1 MKPIIIVLSCLL
13 SLNAFSQQDLNTA
26 LKLAN
31 SEQYEEAEKVF
42 QDLLAKDAS
51 NGDIYY
57 YYGETYLKDYLSDT
71 FSNSLD
77 EFAQKAEQLFQE
89 GIKAAPA
96 NALNQVG
103 MGAVTLMRTSDTTKA
118 LPFFTQA
125 EAAVPVKMKKKDYT
139 PQQAVILTK
148 LALAQLFGKVHRSK
162 AAINYLNR
170 AKIINPADPNIYLA
184 LGEVYIRM
192 NDASNALFNYNQ
204 ALNKDPKSPLP
215 KIRIGNIYMRV
226 PNLNA
231 ARPYFEEAK
240 EIDSTFAPVYRSLGE
255 LFTLAG
261 RYDLAKENYRKFVQ
275 MSGNTT
281 PAKVRY
287 GNSLFRA
294 KDYEGALTVIKEV
307 LQVDHSR
314 NYLNRLAA
322 FSSYDKK
329 PQDLEGA
336 KMYSEEFF
344 KNATEESIIP
354 RDYAY
359 YGKTLYRLA
368 KNDTAMQNKAFKQLK
383 KAYELDPTDGTLL
396 SELAQDY
403 YYARR
408 YDDAIAMYK
417 LKAEKGLAVQ
427 TDAMQIAKAY
437 YSMNNIEKADSA
449 LKAII
454 STSPDNMQAHLYLAR
469 TASKVDSTSEL
480 GLAQP
485 EFLKVIEL
493 SKSDS
498 VKYKAELFEA
508 FSYMGYYMLQNKKY
522 DESKVWYNRLINL
535 DPKNKDW
542 QVKGLQSLGLIS
554 YKEKNYPEAKGI
566 YQKLLVLD
574 PANGAKYKE
583 AIANFDKIIKA
594 GAKN

>member
-1 MKPIIIVLSCLL
+1 MKPIIILLSCLI
-13 SLNAFSQQDLNTA
+13 SLNAFGQQDLSTA

-42 QDLLAKDAS
+42 QDLLTKDAS

-57 YYGETYLKDYLSDT
+57 YFGETYLRDYLSDT

-77 EFAQKAEQLFQE
+77 EFAQKAEQLFQS
-89 GIKAAPA
+89 GIKAAPG
-96 NALNQVG
+96 NVLNQVG

-118 LPFFTQA
+118 IPYFTQA
-125 EAAVPVKMKKKDYT
+125 ETAVPLKMKKKDYT

-148 LALAQLFGKVHRSK
+148 LAVAQLFGKVHRYK
-162 AAINYLNR
+162 AAIDYLNR
-170 AKIINPADPNIYLA
+170 AKVINPLDPNIYLA

-255 LFTLAG
+255 LYTLAG

-294 KDYEGALTVIKEV
+294 KDYEGALAVIKEV

-322 FSSYDKK
+322 YSSYDKK

-336 KMYSEEFF
+336 KAFSEEFF
-344 KNATEESIIP
+344 KNASEESIIP

-359 YGKTLYRLA
+359 YGRTLYRLA

-383 KAYELDPTDGTLL
+383 KAYELDPSDGSVL
-396 SELAQDY
+396 SELAMDY

-408 YDDAIAMYK
+408 YEDAIAMYK
-417 LKAEKGLAVQ
+417 LKAEKGLAAPS
-427 TDAMQIAKAY
+427 DAMQIGKAY
-437 YSMNNIEKADSA
+437 YSMNEIEKADSA
-449 LKAII
+449 FKAIV
-454 STSPDNMQAHLYLAR
+454 STNPDNMQAHLYLAR

-485 EFLKVIEL
+485 EFLRVIEL
-493 SKSDS
+493 TKSDS

-508 FSYMGYYMLQNKKY
+508 FSYMGYYLMQTKKY
-522 DESKVWYNRLINL
+522 DESKLWYTRLINL
-535 DPKNKDW
+535 DPKNKEW
-542 QVKGLQSLGLIS
+542 QIKGLSSLALIA
-554 YKEKNYPEAKGI
+554 YKEKNYVEARNLT
-566 YQKLLVLD
+566 QKMLVLD
-574 PANGAKYKE
+574 PGNPKFKE
-583 AIANFDKIIKA
+583 AIVNLDKVIKGA
-594 GAKN
+594 AKN

>member
-1 MKPIIIVLSCLL
+1 MKPIIILLSCLF

-42 QDLLAKDAS
+42 QDLLTKDAS
-51 NGDIYY
+51 NGDVYY
-57 YYGETYLKDYLSDT
+57 YYGETFLKDYLSDT

-77 EFAQKAEQLFQE
+77 EFAQKAEQLFQS
-89 GIKAAPA
+89 GIKAAPG
-96 NALNQVG
+96 NVLNQVG

-125 EAAVPVKMKKKDYT
+125 ETAVPVKLKKKDYT

-148 LALAQLFGKVHRSK
+148 LGVAQLFGRVHRYK
-162 AAINYLNR
+162 AAIEYLNR
-170 AKIINPADPNIYLA
+170 AKVINPADPNIYLA

-294 KDYEGALTVIKEV
+294 KDYEGALAVIKEV
-307 LQVDHSR
+307 LRVDHSR

-322 FSSYDKK
+322 FCSYDKK

-336 KMYSEEFF
+336 KAFSEEFF
-344 KNATEESIIP
+344 KNASQETIIP

-359 YGKTLYRLA
+359 YGRTLYRLA
-368 KNDTAMQNKAFKQLK
+368 KNDTVMQNKAFTQLK
-383 KAYELDPTDGTLL
+383 KAYELDPTDGTVL

-408 YDDAIAMYK
+408 YEDAIAMYK
-417 LKAEKGLAVQ
+417 LKASKGLTAPS
-427 TDAMQIAKAY
+427 DAMQIGKAY
-437 YSMNNIEKADSA
+437 YSMNNIEKADSSF
-449 LKAII
+449 KAIV
-454 STSPDNMQAHLYLAR
+454 SAQPENMQAHLYLAR

-493 SKSDS
+493 TKSDS

-508 FSYMGYYMLQNKKY
+508 FSYMGYYLMQTKKY
-522 DESKVWYNRLINL
+522 DESKGWYNRLLNL

-542 QVKGLQSLGLIS
+542 QVKGLQSLALIS
-554 YKEKNYPEAKGI
+554 YKEKNYPEAKSI

-574 PANGAKYKE
+574 PTNVKYKE
-583 AIANFDKIIKA
+583 AIANFDKIIKS
-594 GAKN
+594 GVKN

>member
-1 MKPIIIVLSCLL
+1 MKPIIILLSCLI
-13 SLNAFSQQDLNTA
+13 SLNAFSQDLNTA

-42 QDLLAKDAS
+42 QDLLTKDAS

-57 YYGETYLKDYLSDT
+57 FFGETYLKDYYSDT

-77 EFAQKAEQLFQE
+77 EFAQKAEQLFQN

-96 NALNQVG
+96 NVLNQVG

-118 LPFFTQA
+118 LPYFTQA
-125 EAAVPVKMKKKDYT
+125 ETAVPVKMKKKDYT

-148 LALAQLFGKVHRSK
+148 LAVAQLFGKVHRYK
-162 AAINYLNR
+162 QAIEYLNR
-170 AKIINPADPNIYLA
+170 AKIINPNDPNIYLA

-255 LFTLAG
+255 LYTLAG
-261 RYDLAKENYRKFVQ
+261 RYDLAKENYRKFVE

-294 KDYEGALTVIKEV
+294 KDYEGALAVIKEV

-336 KMYSEEFF
+336 KRYSEEFF
-344 KNATEESIIP
+344 KNATQESIIP

-359 YGKTLYRLA
+359 YGRTLYRLA
-368 KNDTAMQNKAFKQLK
+368 KNDTAMQSKAFAQLK
-383 KAYELDPTDGTLL
+383 KAYELDPSDGTVL
-396 SELAQDY
+396 SELAMDY

-417 LKAEKGLAVQ
+417 LKAEKGLTAPS
-427 TDAMQIAKAY
+427 DAMQIGKAY
-437 YSMNNIEKADSA
+437 YSMNKIDKADSTF
-449 LKAII
+449 KAIV
-454 STSPDNMQAHLYLAR
+454 STTPDNMQAHLYLAR

-493 SKSDS
+493 TKSDS

-508 FSYMGYYMLQNKKY
+508 FSYMGYYLMQTKKY
-522 DESKVWYNRLINL
+522 DESKAWYNRLINL

-542 QVKGLQSLGLIS
+542 QIKGLSSLALIA
-554 YKEKNYPEAKGI
+554 YKEKNYPEARNL
-566 YQKLLVLD
+566 YQKMLVLD
-574 PANGAKYKE
+574 PGNAKFKE
-583 AIANFDKIIKA
+583 AIVNLDKVIKGA
-594 GAKN
+594 AKN

>member
-1 MKPIIIVLSCLL
+1 MKPIIILLSCLF

-26 LKLAN
+26 LKLAS

-42 QDLLAKDAS
+42 QELLTKDAS

-77 EFAQKAEQLFQE
+77 EFAKKAEQLFQS
-89 GIKAAPA
+89 GIKAAPG
-96 NALNQVG
+96 NVLNQVG
-103 MGAVTLMRTSDTTKA
+103 MGAVTLMRTSDTIKA
-118 LPFFTQA
+118 LPFFAQA
-125 EAAVPVKMKKKDYT
+125 ESSIPLKLKKKDYT
-139 PQQAVILTK
+139 PQQAVVLTK
-148 LALAQLFGKVHRSK
+148 LALAQLFGKVYRFK

-170 AKIINPADPNIYLA
+170 AKVINPEDPNIYMA
-184 LGEVYIRM
+184 LGEVYIKM

-204 ALNKDPKSPLP
+204 ALNKDPESPRP

-255 LFTLAG
+255 LYTLAG

-275 MSGNTT
+275 MSGNTL

-307 LQVDHSR
+307 LKVDHSR

-322 FSSYDKK
+322 FCSYDKK

-336 KMYSEEFF
+336 KLYSEEFF
-344 KNATEESIIP
+344 KNASPESIIP
-354 RDYAY
+354 RDYSY
-359 YGKTLYRLA
+359 YGRTLYRLA
-368 KNDTAMQNKAFKQLK
+368 KNDTVMQNKAFMELK
-383 KAYELDPTDGTLL
+383 KAYQLDPSDGTVL
-396 SELAQDY
+396 SELAMDY

-408 YDDAIAMYK
+408 YEEAIATFKM
-417 LKAEKGLAVQ
+417 KAEKGLAAPS
-427 TDAMQIAKAY
+427 DAMLIGKAY

-449 LKAII
+449 FKAIV
-454 STSPDNMQAHLYLAR
+454 SAQPENLQAHLYLAR

-485 EFLKVIEL
+485 EFLRVVEL

-508 FSYMGYYMLQNKKY
+508 FSYMGYYLMQTKKY
-522 DESKVWYNRLINL
+522 DESKAWYNRLINL

-542 QVKGLQSLGLIS
+542 QIKGLSSLALIA
-554 YKEKNYPEAKGI
+554 YKEKNYPEAKNI
-566 YQKLLVLD
+566 YQKMLVLD
-574 PANGAKYKE
+574 PGNQKFKE
-583 AIANFDKIIKA
+583 AIMNLDKVIKGA
-594 GAKN
+594 AKN

>member
-1 MKPIIIVLSCLL
+1 MKPIIILLSCLI
-13 SLNAFSQQDLNTA
+13 SLNAFSQQDLSTA

-42 QDLLAKDAS
+42 QDLLTKDAS

-57 YYGETYLKDYLSDT
+57 YYGETFLKDYLSDT

-77 EFAQKAEQLFQE
+77 EFALKAEQLFQN
-89 GIKAAPA
+89 GIKAAPG
-96 NALNQVG
+96 NVLNQVG

-125 EAAVPVKMKKKDYT
+125 ETAVPVKMKKKDYT

-148 LALAQLFGKVHRSK
+148 LALAQIFGKVHRYK
-162 AAINYLNR
+162 AAIEYLNR
-170 AKIINPADPNIYLA
+170 AKVINPADPNIYLA

-294 KDYEGALTVIKEV
+294 KDYEGALAVIKEV
-307 LQVDHSR
+307 LRVDHSR

-322 FSSYDKK
+322 FCSYDKK

-336 KMYSEEFF
+336 KTFSEEFF
-344 KNATEESIIP
+344 KNASVESIIP

-359 YGKTLYRLA
+359 YGRTLYRLA
-368 KNDTAMQNKAFKQLK
+368 KNDTVMQNKAFAQLK
-383 KAYELDPTDGTLL
+383 KAYELDPTDGTVL

-408 YDDAIAMYK
+408 YEDAIAMYK
-417 LKAEKGLAVQ
+417 LKASKGLTAPS
-427 TDAMQIAKAY
+427 DAMQIGKAY

-449 LKAII
+449 FKAIV
-454 STSPDNMQAHLYLAR
+454 STQPENLQAHLYLAR

-485 EFLKVIEL
+485 EFLRVIEL
-493 SKSDS
+493 TKSDS

-508 FSYMGYYMLQNKKY
+508 FSYMGYYLMQTKKY
-522 DESKVWYNRLINL
+522 DESKGWYNRLINL

-542 QVKGLQSLGLIS
+542 QLKGLSSLALIA
-554 YKEKNYPEAKGI
+554 YKEKNYPEAKSL
-566 YQKLLVLD
+566 YQKMLVLD
-574 PANGAKYKE
+574 PGNAKFKE
-583 AIANFDKIIKA
+583 AVVNLDKVIK
-594 GAKN
+594 GAVKN

>member
-1 MKPIIIVLSCLL
+1 MKPIIILLSCLF

-42 QDLLAKDAS
+42 QDLLTKDAS

-57 YYGETYLKDYLSDT
+57 FYGETYLKDYLSDT

-77 EFAQKAEQLFQE
+77 EFAQKAEQLFQN

-96 NALNQVG
+96 NVLNQVG

-118 LPFFTQA
+118 LPFFTLA

-148 LALAQLFGKVHRSK
+148 LALAQLFGKVHRYK
-162 AAINYLNR
+162 PAIGYLNK

-184 LGEVYIRM
+184 LGEVYIKM

-307 LQVDHSR
+307 LRVDHSR

-322 FSSYDKK
+322 YSSYDKK

-336 KMYSEEFF
+336 KTYSEEFF
-344 KNATEESIIP
+344 KNASQETIIP

-359 YGKTLYRLA
+359 YGRILYRLA
-368 KNDTAMQNKAFKQLK
+368 KNDTVMQNKAFEQLK
-383 KAYELDPTDGTLL
+383 KAYELDPSDGTVL

-408 YDDAIAMYK
+408 YEEAIALYK
-417 LKAEKGLAVQ
+417 LKAEKGLGAPS
-427 TDAMQIAKAY
+427 DAMQIGKAY
-437 YSMNNIEKADSA
+437 YSMNNIEKADSSF
-449 LKAII
+449 KAIV
-454 STSPDNMQAHLYLAR
+454 SAQPDNMQAHLYLAR
-469 TASKVDSTSEL
+469 NASKIDSTSEL

-485 EFLKVIEL
+485 EFLRVIEL
-493 SKSDS
+493 TKSDS

-508 FSYMGYYMLQNKKY
+508 FSFMGYYLMQTKKY
-522 DESKVWYNRLINL
+522 DESKGWYNRLINL

-542 QVKGLQSLGLIS
+542 QIKGLSSLALIA
-554 YKEKNYPEAKGI
+554 YKEKNYPEAKSL
-566 YQKLLVLD
+566 YQKMLLLD
-574 PANGAKYKE
+574 PGNQKFKE
-583 AIANFDKIIKA
+583 AIVNLDKVIK
-594 GAKN
+594 GAVKN

>member
-1 MKPIIIVLSCLL
+1 MKPIIILLSCLF
-13 SLNAFSQQDLNTA
+13 SLNAFSQQDLNAA

-42 QDLLAKDAS
+42 QDLLTKDPS
-51 NGDIYY
+51 NGDFYY
-57 YYGETYLKDYLSDT
+57 YFGETYLRDYLSDT

-77 EFAQKAEQLFQE
+77 EFAQKAEQLFQN
-89 GIKAAPA
+89 GIKVAPG

-103 MGAVTLMRTSDTTKA
+103 MGAVTLLRTSDTTKA
-118 LPFFTQA
+118 LPFFNQA
-125 EAAVPVKMKKKDYT
+125 ESSIPIKLKKKDYT
-139 PQQAVILTK
+139 PQQAVVLTK
-148 LALAQLFGKVHRSK
+148 LAVAQLFGKVPRYK

-170 AKIINPADPNIYLA
+170 AKIINPEDPNIYMA
-184 LGEVYIRM
+184 LGEVYIKM

-204 ALNKDPKSPLP
+204 ALNKDPKSPRP

-255 LFTLAG
+255 LYTLAG
-261 RYDLAKENYRKFVQ
+261 RYDLAKENYKKFVE

-294 KDYEGALTVIKEV
+294 KDYEGALAVIKEV
-307 LQVDHSR
+307 LLVDHSR

-322 FSSYDKK
+322 YCSYDKK

-336 KMYSEEFF
+336 KAYIEEFF
-344 KNATEESIIP
+344 KNASPESIIP

-359 YGKTLYRLA
+359 YGRTLYRLA
-368 KNDTAMQNKAFKQLK
+368 KNDTVMQNKAFAQLK
-383 KAYELDPTDGTLL
+383 KAYELDPSDGTVL
-396 SELAQDY
+396 SELAMDY

-408 YDDAIAMYK
+408 YEDAIDMYK
-417 LKAEKGLAVQ
+417 LKAEKGLSAPS
-427 TDAMQIAKAY
+427 DAMQMGKAY
-437 YSMNNIEKADSA
+437 YAMNNTEKADSVF
-449 LKAII
+449 KAIT
-454 STSPDNMQAHLYLAR
+454 SASPDNMQAHLYLAR

-485 EFLKVIEL
+485 EFLKVVEL
-493 SKSDS
+493 TRSDS

-508 FSYMGYYMLQNKKY
+508 FSYMGYYLMQTKKY
-522 DESKVWYNRLINL
+522 DESKLWYNRLINL

-542 QVKGLQSLGLIS
+542 QIKGLSSLALIA
-554 YKEKNYPEAKGI
+554 YKEKNYPEAKSL
-566 YQKLLVLD
+566 YQKMLALD
-574 PANGAKYKE
+574 PGNAKFKE
-583 AIANFDKIIKA
+583 AIVNLDKVIKA
-594 GAKN
+594 GVRN

>member
-1 MKPIIIVLSCLL
+1 MKPIIILLSCLF
-13 SLNAFSQQDLNTA
+13 SLNAFSQQDLNAA

-77 EFAQKAEQLFQE
+77 EYAQKAEQLFQE
-89 GIKAAPA
+89 GIKAAPG

-103 MGAVTLMRTSDTTKA
+103 MGAVTLLRTSDTTKA
-118 LPFFTQA
+118 IPYFTQA
-125 EAAVPVKMKKKDYT
+125 ESSIPVKLKKKDYT
-139 PQQAVILTK
+139 PQQAIVLTK
-148 LALAQLFGKVHRSK
+148 LALAQLFGRVHRFK
-162 AAINYLNR
+162 AAINYLSR
-170 AKIINPADPNIYLA
+170 AKIINPDDPNIYMA
-184 LGEVYIRM
+184 LGEVYIKM

-204 ALNKDPKSPLP
+204 ALNKDPKSPRP

-255 LFTLAG
+255 LYTLAG
-261 RYDLAKENYRKFVQ
+261 RYDLAKENYAKFVQ

-322 FSSYDKK
+322 YSSYDKR

-336 KMYSEEFF
+336 KTYMEEFF
-344 KNATEESIIP
+344 KNASEESVIA

-359 YGKTLYRLA
+359 YGRTLYRLS
-368 KNDTAMQNKAFKQLK
+368 KGDTAMQNQAFEQLK
-383 KAYELDPTDGTLL
+383 KAYELDPTDGTVL
-396 SELAQDY
+396 SELAMDY

-408 YDDAIAMYK
+408 YDDAIDMYK
-417 LKAEKGLAVQ
+417 LKSEKGISAKS
-427 TDAMQIAKAY
+427 DDMQIGKAY
-437 YSMNNIEKADSA
+437 YAMNDLEKADSTF
-449 LKAII
+449 KEVI
-454 STSPDNMQAHLYLAR
+454 SAEPENIQAHIYLAR
-469 TASKVDSTSEL
+469 TASKVDSTSEN
-480 GLAQP
+480 GLAEP

-493 SKSDS
+493 TKNDS

-508 FSYMGYYMLQNKKY
+508 FSYIGYYLMQTKRY
-522 DESKVWYNRLINL
+522 DESKAWYNRLINL
-535 DPKNKDW
+535 DPKNRDW
-542 QVKGLQSLGLIS
+542 QIKGLSSLALIA
-554 YKEKNYPEAKGI
+554 YKEKDYPEAKSL
-566 YQKLLVLD
+566 YQRMLALD
-574 PANGAKYKE
+574 PANSKFKE
-583 AIANFDKIIKA
+583 AIANLDKVIKA
-594 GAKN
+594 AVKN

>member
-1 MKPIIIVLSCLL
+1 MKPIIIVFSCLI
-13 SLNAFSQQDLNTA
+13 SLNAFGQDLNTA

-42 QDLLAKDAS
+42 QDLLTKDAS

-77 EFAQKAEQLFQE
+77 EYAQKAEKLFQD
-89 GIKAAPA
+89 GIKAAPG
-96 NALNQVG
+96 NVLNQVG
-103 MGAVTLMRTSDTTKA
+103 MGAVTLLRTSDTIKA
-118 LPFFTQA
+118 IPYFTQA
-125 EAAVPVKMKKKDYT
+125 EAAIPVKLKKKDYT

-148 LALAQLFGKVHRSK
+148 LALAQLFGKVHRYK

-170 AKIINPADPNIYLA
+170 AKVINPDDPNIYLA
-184 LGEVYIRM
+184 LGGVYIRM

-255 LFTLAG
+255 LYTLAG
-261 RYDLAKENYRKFVQ
+261 RYDLAKENYGKFVA

-322 FSSYDKK
+322 YSSYDKK
-329 PQDLEGA
+329 PQDLDGA
-336 KMYSEEFF
+336 KGYIEEFF
-344 KNATEESIIP
+344 KNASEESVIA

-359 YGKTLYRLA
+359 YGRILYRLA
-368 KNDTAMQNKAFKQLK
+368 KNDTVMQNKAFDALK
-383 KAYELDPTDGTLL
+383 KAYELDPSDGTVL

-408 YDDAIAMYK
+408 YEDAIAMYK
-417 LKAEKGLAVQ
+417 LKAAKGLA
-427 TDAMQIAKAY
+427 TKSDPMQIGKAY
-437 YSMNNIEKADSA
+437 YSMNDVERADSTF
-449 LKAII
+449 KAIV
-454 STSPDNMQAHLYLAR
+454 STEPENMQAHLYLAR
-469 TASKVDSTSEL
+469 NASKVDSTSEL

-485 EFLKVIEL
+485 EFAQVIEL
-493 SKSDS
+493 AKTDS
-498 VKYKAELFEA
+498 VKYKAELFES
-508 FSYMGYYMLQNKKY
+508 FSYMGYHMMQVKEY
-522 DESKVWYNRLINL
+522 ESSKAWYNRLINL
-535 DPKNKDW
+535 DPKNKEW
-542 QVKGLQSLGLIS
+542 QLRGLSSLALIS
-554 YKEKNYPEAKGI
+554 YKEKNYPEAKGL
-566 YQKLLVLD
+566 YQKMLVLD
-574 PANGAKYKE
+574 PGNVKFKE
-583 AIANFDKIIKA
+583 AIVNLDKVIKA
-594 GAKN
+594 AKN

>member
-1 MKPIIIVLSCLL
+1 MKPIIILFSCLI
-13 SLNAFSQQDLNTA
+13 SLNAIGQDLATG

-42 QDLLAKDAS
+42 QDLLSKDAS

-57 YYGETYLKDYLSDT
+57 YFGETYLKDYLSDT

-77 EFAQKAEQLFQE
+77 EFAQKAEELFQK
-89 GIKAAPA
+89 GIQAAPG

-103 MGAVTLMRTSDTTKA
+103 MGAVTLLRTSDTTKA

-125 EAAVPVKMKKKDYT
+125 ESSIPVKLKKKDYT
-139 PQQAVILTK
+139 PQQAIVLTK
-148 LALAQLFGKVHRSK
+148 LALAQLFGKVHRYK
-162 AAINYLNR
+162 AAISYLNR
-170 AKIINPADPNIYLA
+170 AKVINPEDANIYMA

-204 ALNKDPKSPLP
+204 ALNKDPSSPRP

-231 ARPYFEEAK
+231 ARPYFEDAK

-255 LFTLAG
+255 LYTLAG
-261 RYDLAKENYRKFVQ
+261 RYDLAKENYAKFVQ

-307 LQVDHSR
+307 LEVDHSR

-322 FSSYDKK
+322 YSSYDKR

-336 KMYSEEFF
+336 KVYIEEFF
-344 KNATEESIIP
+344 KNAAEENIIP

-359 YGKTLYRLA
+359 YGRILYRLA
-368 KNDTAMQNKAFKQLK
+368 KNDTAMQDKAFAQLL
-383 KAYELDPTDGTLL
+383 KAYELDPSDGTVLA
-396 SELAQDY
+396 EMAQDY

-408 YDDAIAMYK
+408 YEEAVAMYK
-417 LKAEKGLAVQ
+417 LKAEKGLAVPS
-427 TDAMQIAKAY
+427 DAMQIGKAY
-437 YSMNNIEKADSA
+437 YSMNDTEKADSA
-449 LKAII
+449 FSAIV
-454 STSPDNMQAHLYLAR
+454 SADPENMQAHLYLAR
-469 TASKVDSTSEL
+469 NASKVDSTSEL
-480 GLAQP
+480 GLAAP
-485 EFLKVIEL
+485 GFTRVIEL
-493 SKSDS
+493 AKTDS
-498 VKYKAELFEA
+498 VKYKAELYEA
-508 FSYMGYYMLQNKKY
+508 FSYMGYHLMQTKEY
-522 DESKVWYNRLINL
+522 EASKVWYNRLIGL
-535 DPKNKDW
+535 DSKNKDW
-542 QVKGLQSLGLIS
+542 QLRGLSSLAVIS
-554 YKEKNYPEAKGI
+554 YKEKNYPDAKVA
-566 YQKLLVLD
+566 YQKMLALD
-574 PANGAKYKE
+574 PQNEKFKQ
-583 AIANFDKIIKA
+583 AIRDIDKVINASKR
-594 GAKN
+594 

>member
-1 MKPIIIVLSCLL
+1 MKPIIILLSCLI
-13 SLNAFSQQDLNTA
+13 SLNAFSQQDLSTA

-42 QDLLAKDAS
+42 QDLLTKDAS

-57 YYGETYLKDYLSDT
+57 YYGETFLRDYLSDT

-77 EFAQKAEQLFQE
+77 EFAQKAEQLFQS
-89 GIKAAPA
+89 GIKAAPG
-96 NALNQVG
+96 NVLNQVG

-118 LPFFTQA
+118 IPFFTQA
-125 EAAVPVKMKKKDYT
+125 ETAVPVKMKKKDYT

-148 LALAQLFGKVHRSK
+148 LAVAQLFGKVHRYK
-162 AAINYLNR
+162 AAIDYLNR
-170 AKIINPADPNIYLA
+170 AKVINPMDPNIYLA

-255 LFTLAG
+255 LYTLAG

-294 KDYEGALTVIKEV
+294 KDYEGALAVIKEV

-322 FSSYDKK
+322 YSSYDKK

-336 KMYSEEFF
+336 KAFSEEFF
-344 KNATEESIIP
+344 KNASEETIIP

-359 YGKTLYRLA
+359 YGRTFTDWP
-368 KNDTAMQNKAFKQLK
+368 KNDTAMQNKAFAQLK
-383 KAYELDPTDGTLL
+383 KAYELDPSDGTRFVGACHGLL
-396 SELAQDY
+396 LCPP
-403 YYARR
+403 
-408 YDDAIAMYK
+408 
-417 LKAEKGLAVQ
+417 L
-427 TDAMQIAKAY
+427 
-437 YSMNNIEKADSA
+437 
-449 LKAII
+449 
-454 STSPDNMQAHLYLAR
+454 
-469 TASKVDSTSEL
+469 
-480 GLAQP
+480 
-485 EFLKVIEL
+485 
-493 SKSDS
+493 
-498 VKYKAELFEA
+498 
-508 FSYMGYYMLQNKKY
+508 
-522 DESKVWYNRLINL
+522 
-535 DPKNKDW
+535 
-542 QVKGLQSLGLIS
+542 
-554 YKEKNYPEAKGI
+554 
-566 YQKLLVLD
+566 
-574 PANGAKYKE
+574 
-583 AIANFDKIIKA
+583 
-594 GAKN
+594 